1 MTAEKVR
8 SGMENRFEYVIAG
21 EKLINEDLGYYD
33 STVSVIR
40 DKQTGIM
47 YLSKSGGGITPLLDE
62 NGYPMRQK

>member
-1 MTAEKVR
+1 MTAKKVR
-8 SGMENRFEYVIAG
+8 SGMENRF
-21 EKLINEDLGYYD
+21 EDLGYYD

>member
-1 MTAEKVR
+1 
-8 SGMENRFEYVIAG
+8 MENRFEYVIAG
-21 EKLINEDLGYYD
+21 DNEDLGYYD